1 MPETLQQTI
10 AAFREVMQLTGWS
23 QREISRRTGMTP
35 STICRILN
43 GQITHTPCKKTRRR
57 LGTLLA
63 YVYRT
68 QLCDVCNGTGII
80 PSVGYCPQCKGPQ

>member
-1 MPETLQQTI
+1 MPETLQQPL

-57 LGTLLA
+57 LGNLLA

-80 PSVGYCPQCKGPQ
+80 PSVGYCPQCKGVA

>member
-57 LGTLLA
+57 LGALLA

-68 QLCDVCNGTGII
+68 QLCDVCNGSGII
-80 PSVGYCPQCKGPQ
+80 PSVGYCPQCKGRQ